1 MLKDEY
7 QGSRYMV
14 CVDHELR
21 VIGSS
26 NTERNS
32 RDGSRRQRP
41 DSVAADWF
49 LRKRQAKNQSIVG
62 LNSLMLS

>member
-14 CVDHELR
+14 CVDHELQ
-21 VIGSS
+21 VISFS

-49 LRKRQAKNQSIVG
+49 LRKRQAKNQSILG
-62 LNSLMLS
+62 LNSLIIS